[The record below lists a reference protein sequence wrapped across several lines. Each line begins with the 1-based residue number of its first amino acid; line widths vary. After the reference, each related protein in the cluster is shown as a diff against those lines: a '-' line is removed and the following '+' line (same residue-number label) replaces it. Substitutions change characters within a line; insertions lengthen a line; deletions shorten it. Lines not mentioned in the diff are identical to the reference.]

1 MKVWRNSVATLLGKL
16 KTKIWYQMSSLKS
29 NHHRK
34 NFQTGVPRVSTSSVR
49 MLNFMVFSLRSYFV
63 PYQLLWYQISILK
76 FHALGLKAD
85 KILLLKNSTSDGTGA
100 TSILPVV
107 STSRAY
113 LQRSNSLILTTLLV
127 CRLVSSDK
135 ICRQSK
141 RPKT

>member
-1 MKVWRNSVATLLGKL
+1 MKVWRNSVATSLGKL

-49 MLNFMVFSLRSYFV
+49 MLNFMVFFVRSWFV
-63 PYQLLWYQISILK
+63 LYELLWYQISISK
-76 FHALGLKAD
+76 FHALGLKAER
-85 KILLLKNSTSDGTGA
+85 ILLLKNSTSGGTGA

-107 STSRAY
+107 STLRPY
-113 LQRSNSLILTTLLV
+113 LQRSNSLILTTLLE
-127 CRLVSSDK
+127 CRPVSSDK
-135 ICRQSK
+135 ICRHSK